1 MIAWRYHLLSRSPVA
16 MLIIIGIASIIANT
30 GWRVVMNNFAVDTV
44 GMTGANVGILQS
56 VREIP
61 GLLAFTVMF
70 LLMALSEQRVAILS
84 LCILGIGV
92 AITGY
97 LPTVYGFYFTTVFM
111 SLGFHYLEAVH
122 RSLSTQVLEAETFG
136 ESMGQI
142 NAASAFFGLA
152 TFIGIIL
159 AVQIFDVSAKVIFL
173 GCGVICTLLSIYLLS
188 FHKYD
193 DSRVKQINKIILRKE
208 YSTYYFL
215 TFLGGAR
222 RQIFVA
228 FAGLLMVQKFD
239 YSITMMATLFMLSS
253 LATTITLPAIGE
265 FIDRIGEKRA
275 LLLEYAALAIL
286 FLSYAY
292 VSNHYVAGV
301 LYVLDSILFSFT
313 LALATYFKKT
323 IKPDEIS
330 ATSSISFTINHIA
343 AVFLPFLLGIVW
355 MSGSEIVFIIGAVIA
370 MISFFVAMSIKEDR
384 GTVKQDIY
392 QRDI

>member
-1 MIAWRYHLLSRSPVA
+1 MKSWRHHLSSRSPIA

-44 GMTGANVGILQS
+44 GMTGANVGVLQS

-61 GLLAFTVMF
+61 GLLAFTVML
-70 LLMALSEQRVAILS
+70 LLMAMSEQRVAILS
-84 LCILGIGV
+84 LCTLGIGV

-97 LPTVYGFYFTTVFM
+97 LPTIYGFYFTTVLM
-111 SLGFHYLEAVH
+111 SLGFHYLEAVY
-122 RSLSTQVLEAETFG
+122 RSLSTQVLEADTFG

-142 NAASAFFGLA
+142 HAASSFFGLA

-159 AVQIFDVSAKVIFL
+159 AVQLFDVSAKVIFL
-173 GCGVICTLLSIYLLS
+173 SCGALCVLLSIYLAS
-188 FHKYD
+188 FHRYD
-193 DSRVKQINKIILRKE
+193 NGDVKQKNRIILRKE

-239 YSITMMATLFMLSS
+239 YSISMMATLFMLSS
-253 LATTITLPAIGE
+253 LATTLTLPAIGE
-265 FIDRIGEKRA
+265 FIDKIGEKKA
-275 LLLEYAALAIL
+275 LLIEYAALAIL
-286 FLSYAY
+286 FVSYAY
-292 VSNHYVAGV
+292 VSNHYAAGI

-323 IKPDEIS
+323 VKSDEVS
-330 ATSSISFTINHIA
+330 ATSSLSFTINHIA

-355 MSGSEIVFIIGAVIA
+355 MSGYKIVFLIGASLALV
-370 MISFFVAMSIKEDR
+370 SFLVAISIKEEQA
-384 GTVKQDIY
+384 VKQDVY
-392 QRDI
+392 PKQST